1 MGDKS
6 ILLADGDPQ
15 IIEQFRQT
23 LGENWHVQSVD
34 SGPAAVAELKR
45 RPYDVLVAGLD
56 LGGMSGSKLLNEA
69 RRKHPRTMRFVLAAE
84 SDKPRVMKEVLG
96 AHRFLAKPLDV
107 AALKGIIEGAVS
119 LDSWIASD
127 GLRALVARVRT
138 FPALPDI
145 YLELLSVLRSPDAT
159 TGQVAE
165 LIAKDMAMTTKLL
178 QVLNSA
184 YFGLPS
190 KITDPAEAVG
200 ILGFETVKSMV
211 MAIKLL
217 GQYDRLKP
225 GHFSIDQLW
234 RHSTD
239 VARSAKQ
246 IVLMHGG
253 GCTLAETTFTAGLM
267 HDIGKVVL
275 ASNFNEQYRGAQSL
289 AGNQNVPLWEVEKE
303 IFGASHGEVGAY
315 LLGLWGMP
323 REILE
328 VAALHHT
335 PRQALSLEFS
345 AVTAVHV
352 ANILEHEAHP
362 NKDDSKTQPVDE
374 DYLNEVGVQDCLPS
388 WREAVRTGDFT
399 LPEVRVAAK
408 PEPAKEEPAA
418 ETTVE
423 APPKIVSLPNPEQ
436 AMATEPS
443 GADLPTRVLW
453 TDKNRRWAYL
463 GAIAAAL
470 LLLAV
475 LAPATFR
482 KAGTTSSEGT
492 STAKD
497 VTGTDGIVEVRA
509 KTLPS
514 QAPSAPAQEETAT
527 PGEPTA
533 SEPAA
538 PTEMSPTAQA
548 LVGAPKPATAES
560 LMTVEPPPAAPST
573 TEAPNVEPVPVPPT
587 AAVNSTPPFPEIKL
601 QGLILSSQKP
611 VAILNG
617 KMLFVNDSV
626 AGVRVVSIG
635 RSNVVLEYQNQ
646 RRTLNLK

>member
-1 MGDKS
+1 MGEKS
-6 ILLADGDPQ
+6 ILLADADLQ
-15 IIEQFRQT
+15 VIEQFRQT
-23 LGENWHVQSVD
+23 LGESWHVQSVD
-34 SGPAAVAELKR
+34 TVPSAVAELKR

-56 LGGMSGSKLLNEA
+56 LGGVSGAKLLNEA
-69 RRKHPRTMRFVLAAE
+69 RRKHPGTMRFVLASE

-96 AHRFLAKPLDV
+96 AHRFLSKPLDL
-107 AALKGIIEGAVS
+107 AALKGIIEGAAA

-184 YFGLPS
+184 YFGLPN
-190 KITDPAEAVG
+190 KITDLAEAVG

-234 RHSTD
+234 RHSTE
-239 VARSAKQ
+239 VARNAKQ

-253 GCTLAETTFTAGLM
+253 GCALAETAFTAGLM

-289 AGNQNVPLWEVEKE
+289 ATNQNLPLWEVEKE

-335 PRQALSLEFS
+335 PRQAPSLEFS

-352 ANILEHEAHP
+352 ANILEREVHP
-362 NKDDSKTQPVDE
+362 NKDDSKTQPIDE
-374 DYLNEVGVQDCLPS
+374 GYLTEIGVQDCLPS
-388 WREAVRTGDFT
+388 WREAVRAGDFT
-399 LPEVRVAAK
+399 LPEVRNSVK
-408 PEPAKEEPAA
+408 LEPAKDEPVGETTA
-418 ETTVE
+418 ET
-423 APPKIVSLPNPEQ
+423 PPEIVSLPKADQ
-436 AMATEPS
+436 DLATGTS
-443 GADLPTRVLW
+443 GGDLPACALW
-453 TDKNRRWAYL
+453 TDKNRRWAYM
-463 GAIAAAL
+463 GAIAAIL
-470 LLLAV
+470 VLLAV

-482 KAGTTSSEGT
+482 KAGTTSSEGI

-497 VTGTDGIVEVRA
+497 VIGTDGIVEVRA
-509 KTLPS
+509 KTLPP
-514 QAPSAPAQEETAT
+514 QDAPTPAQEETT
-527 PGEPTA
+527 TA
-533 SEPAA
+533 SEPPVPETTA
-538 PTEMSPTAQA
+538 PAEMTPATQA
-548 LVGAPKPATAES
+548 LAEAPKPPTAEPP
-560 LMTVEPPPAAPST
+560 MTGEPLPATLST
-573 TEAPNVEPVPVPPT
+573 TEAPKVTPAEANTVP
-587 AAVNSTPPFPEIKL
+587 SFPEIKL

-611 VAILNG
+611 VALLNG

-626 AGVRVVSIG
+626 AGARVISIG
-635 RSNVVLEYQNQ
+635 HSNVVLEYQNQ